1 MMLRI
6 LVCIVIFTFLDVL
19 MYSNSRAVKSLLKE
33 RAKQAPTGIPKDCG
47 PYCRYYYNFVG
58 SGQGGKMY
66 VYQRTQR
73 YFSPTNYR
81 LELS

>member
-1 MMLRI
+1 
-6 LVCIVIFTFLDVL
+6 

-66 VYQRTQR
+66 VYQRTQS
-73 YFSPTNYR
+73 YNPKH
-81 LELS
+81 LSATRATASDTSVPQITD